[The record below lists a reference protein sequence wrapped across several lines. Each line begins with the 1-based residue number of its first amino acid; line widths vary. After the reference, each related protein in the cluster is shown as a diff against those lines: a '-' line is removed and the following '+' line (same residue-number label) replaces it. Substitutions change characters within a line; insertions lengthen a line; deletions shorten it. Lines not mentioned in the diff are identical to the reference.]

1 MAHHWRTKLYVCL
14 CRNSAFCKD
23 LKTLRFRCIKTGL
36 LLQKLISPHCK
47 LITCEL
53 KSVNNFQTIS
63 LKLNNYVS
71 FFLDYIPN
79 LYNVISAHYA
89 LRHIFFALTTFINQV
104 NLQKIITVLKPE
116 ISKITAAQYIRAVA
130 SMDYQV
136 SVTKIIF

>member
-1 MAHHWRTKLYVCL
+1 MAHHWRTTLYVCS

-23 LKTLRFRCIKTGL
+23 LTSLRFRCIKTGV

-89 LRHIFFALTTFINQV
+89 LRHIFFCSYHFHQSSELAENYHCLETLNFKNYSCTIYKSSCIHG
-104 NLQKIITVLKPE
+104 L
-116 ISKITAAQYIRAVA
+116 S
-130 SMDYQV
+130 S
-136 SVTKIIF
+136 